1 MTNHWQWNLS
11 FSQHII
17 ETDSAS
23 TKVTYVTH
31 HCQERTKSC
40 ASFHL
45 SLIKFILKVYVVKI
59 GKLKEKQIYCEYS
72 HSLLMN
78 LLVCVHR
85 LSRWFVPEKVT
96 DVNIGWRFSLGRYS
110 LLNVFQI
117 LSAKDMVICQIVQST
132 KSG

>member
-1 MTNHWQWNLS
+1 ML
-11 FSQHII
+11 
-17 ETDSAS
+17 
-23 TKVTYVTH
+23 
-31 HCQERTKSC
+31 
-40 ASFHL
+40 L
-45 SLIKFILKVYVVKI
+45 KF
-59 GKLKEKQIYCEYS
+59 GKLQEKQICCAYS

-78 LLVCVHR
+78 LLVCVHQ